1 MDVVITYVNWNDPVW
16 QREYARCAVEPM
28 LKKRFRDWGT
38 LKYLLRGIEKFMPFV
53 GKVFLVVSGPTQIPP
68 WASSELR
75 PVFHED
81 ILPKKLV
88 PTFNSCTIEMGI
100 HRIEG
105 LNERFLYFNDDMF
118 PMAPCRE
125 EDFFSDGK
133 VAIRFEPGLFG
144 CGIYK
149 RNCLNSDR
157 LARKCLGMPPSLFFM
172 RPQHICSP
180 MLRSVC
186 EEAYSKAEEE
196 ILRVSTRLREA
207 ENVNQ
212 YFFLDY
218 MYYSGRAVSR
228 AISKKHFSLA
238 LSSPDKI
245 LDFIYSSTA
254 RFACINDVSMSERKF
269 IHSRELLLNAFER
282 KFPDKSRFEE

>member
-1 MDVVITYVNWNDPVW
+1 MDVVITYVDWNDPVW
-16 QREYARCAVEPM
+16 QREYARFAGEAM

-38 LKYLLRGIEKFMPFV
+38 LKYLLRGVEKFMPFV
-53 GKVFLVVSGPTQIPP
+53 DNVYLVVSGPTQIPQ

-75 PVFHED
+75 PVFHKD
-81 ILPKKLV
+81 ILPEELV
-88 PTFNSCTIEMGI
+88 PTFNSCTIEMGLQNI
-100 HRIEG
+100 KG
-105 LNERFLYFNDDMF
+105 LDERFLYFNDDMF

-125 EDFFSDGK
+125 EDFFHDGK
-133 VAIRFEPGLFG
+133 ASIRFEPGLFG
-144 CGIYK
+144 WGIYK

-157 LARKCLGMPPSLFFM
+157 LARKCLGKQARLFFM

-186 EEAYSKAEEE
+186 EEAYSKAEKE
-196 ILRVSTRLREA
+196 ILSVSTRLRKST
-207 ENVNQ
+207 NVNQ

-228 AISKKHFSLA
+228 SISKRHFSLA
-238 LSSPDKI
+238 VSSPGKI

-269 IHSRELLLNAFER
+269 LNSREMLLDAFER
-282 KFPDKSRFEE
+282 KFPDKSRFEK